1 MADVQ
6 VRGATLH
13 VQRLGTPV
21 AGRPP
26 VVFLHGLIMDN
37 LSSWY
42 FSLANPVA
50 NETEAVL
57 YDMRGH
63 GRSTRTPTG
72 YRLEDM
78 VGDLDGLLDALGLAR
93 VTLVANSFGGMLAQA
108 YALARPERVASL
120 VLVDAHVAD
129 EGWAGRMQQTLRLQ
143 GEEADRM
150 ILTNFASWRGRHSS
164 RKKNRLIE
172 NARDLVEGTSLVDD
186 LASFPAFTDDEL
198 ATMRC
203 PVLALYGADSE
214 IRHHGERL
222 AAVLPDCELR
232 LFDGS
237 THSILWEKT
246 AELRDAVVG
255 WVAQARVA
263 TDPRFATDPGG

>member
-1 MADVQ
+1 MTDVE

-21 AGRPP
+21 AGRTP
-26 VVFLHGLIMDN
+26 VGFLHGLIMDN

-42 FSLANPVA
+42 FTLANPVA
-50 NETEAVL
+50 AETEAVL

-63 GRSTRTPTG
+63 GRSTRTPQG

-108 YALARPERVASL
+108 YALARSDRVASL

-129 EGWAGRMQQTLRLQ
+129 DGWAERMQTTLRLQ
-143 GEEADRM
+143 GEAADSM
-150 ILTNFASWRGRHSS
+150 IVKNFASWRGRHSS

-186 LASFPAFTDDEL
+186 LTSFPAFGDAEL
-198 ATMRC
+198 ATIRC

-222 AAVLPDCELR
+222 ARVLPDCTLR
-232 LFDGS
+232 LFEGS

-246 AELRDAVVG
+246 NELRDAVVG
-255 WVAQARVA
+255 WVSRARA
-263 TDPRFATDPGG
+263 GSETGG

>member
-1 MADVQ
+1 MADVE
-6 VRGATLH
+6 VRGARLF
-13 VQRLGTPV
+13 VQRLGAPRD
-21 AGRPP
+21 GRPP

-42 FSLANPVA
+42 FTLANPVA
-50 NETEAVL
+50 TETEVVL

-63 GRSTRTPTG
+63 GRSTRTPSG

-78 VGDLDGLLDALGLAR
+78 IGDLDGLLDALGLGR

-129 EGWAGRMQQTLRLQ
+129 EGWGARMQTTLRLQ
-143 GEEADRM
+143 GAEADRM

-172 NARDLVEGTSLVDD
+172 NARDLVEGTSLVED
-186 LASFPAFTDDEL
+186 LASFPAFSDDEL
-198 ATMRC
+198 AAIRC
-203 PVLALYGADSE
+203 PVLALYGAESE
-214 IRHHGERL
+214 IRAHGERL
-222 AAVLPDCELR
+222 ARLLPDCELVF
-232 LFDGS
+232 FDGS

-246 AELRDAVVG
+246 NELRDALVG
-255 WVAQARVA
+255 WVAR
-263 TDPRFATDPGG
+263 PRGPLSDTGS